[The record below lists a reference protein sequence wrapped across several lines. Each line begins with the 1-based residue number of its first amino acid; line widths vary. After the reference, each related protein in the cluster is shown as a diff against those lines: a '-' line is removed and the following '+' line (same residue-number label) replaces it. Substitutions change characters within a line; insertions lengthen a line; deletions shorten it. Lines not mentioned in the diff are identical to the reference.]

1 MSTRAKVR
9 ETARAQATRS
19 GRVPQSAIDAELK
32 AFDDKDLRLRSV
44 APNVRQREAKRR
56 LTDIEV
62 AAGQPGTNLCR
73 FTGMASSEKQRG
85 KRPYFYKEK
94 TVGRAGVDLCK
105 KAVEDAWNDPAFLAE
120 QRRVCGDDK
129 EYVFP
134 YKRKSGTVKG
144 HCRNLHAP
152 HPRARKA
159 KPDPRLK
166 QLEKLIAKRD
176 KTNDMALN
184 AKLSAEIRALRAE
197 IREPIQSEPDDI
209 SAYDF
214 TSVRPTPTPPTDDPP
229 PVSDT
234 VDDAEAPATVPPP
247 DDTDDPFVN
256 PFTGVPGT
264 GFDGTAT
271 PAPKPAFNQRIYA
284 YIDSLPRGEKRKAT
298 DTLRQYV
305 YGPGNM
311 QPDDALQ
318 RYKERR
324 VRDAQ
329 APVGSTDFDDLAASD
344 SDAEESDD
352 DILGAGATTSK
363 PALPEALSRTDS
375 DRELASLQD
384 EHRMASLAANHGLK
398 NTLMIRKAIRDYP
411 GATDPLFTGALGEFR
426 QRTDRELAYDRNM
439 GATGLS
445 VREGTPAWAVYKDID
460 QRYRDAHR
468 NRVASLDADIDSVNA
483 ERAQMRDDAR
493 VNMGLRVAGLSGFGA
508 DSRDDL
514 DYDQVLAGAGLTV
527 Y

>member
-1 MSTRAKVR
+1 
-9 ETARAQATRS
+9 
-19 GRVPQSAIDAELK
+19 
-32 AFDDKDLRLRSV
+32 
-44 APNVRQREAKRR
+44 
-56 LTDIEV
+56 
-62 AAGQPGTNLCR
+62 
-73 FTGMASSEKQRG
+73 
-85 KRPYFYKEK
+85 
-94 TVGRAGVDLCK
+94 
-105 KAVEDAWNDPAFLAE
+105 
-120 QRRVCGDDK
+120 
-129 EYVFP
+129 
-134 YKRKSGTVKG
+134 
-144 HCRNLHAP
+144 
-152 HPRARKA
+152 
-159 KPDPRLK
+159 
-166 QLEKLIAKRD
+166 
-176 KTNDMALN
+176 
-184 AKLSAEIRALRAE
+184 
-197 IREPIQSEPDDI
+197 
-209 SAYDF
+209 
-214 TSVRPTPTPPTDDPP
+214 
-229 PVSDT
+229 
-234 VDDAEAPATVPPP
+234 
-247 DDTDDPFVN
+247 
-256 PFTGVPGT
+256 
-264 GFDGTAT
+264 
-271 PAPKPAFNQRIYA
+271 
-284 YIDSLPRGEKRKAT
+284 
-298 DTLRQYV
+298 
-305 YGPGNM
+305 M

>member
-1 MSTRAKVR
+1 M
-9 ETARAQATRS
+9 
-19 GRVPQSAIDAELK
+19 PQSAIDAELK
-32 AFDDKDLRLRSV
+32 AFSDKDLRLRSV

-56 LTDIEV
+56 LTDIEI

-73 FTGMASSEKQRG
+73 FTGVASSEKQRG

-94 TVGRAGVDLCK
+94 TVGRAGVDLCR

-197 IREPIQSEPDDI
+197 LREPIQSEPDDI
-209 SAYDF
+209 SAFDF

-229 PVSDT
+229 PVPGT

-247 DDTDDPFVN
+247 DDIDDPFVS

-264 GFDGTAT
+264 GFDGTAA

-284 YIDSLPRGEKRKAT
+284 YIESLPRGEQKKAT
-298 DTLRQYV
+298 NALRQYV

-311 QPDDALQ
+311 QPDEALQ

-352 DILGAGATTSK
+352 DSGLNGGAHDVERQRVADQRAALGRVRRVITRFDDENYSWLDPDLSGPPDSTLNQIYDDQWGLLRNAEQALAGARAEHADRGGEN
-363 PALPEALSRTDS
+363 ALDGSQLSR
-375 DRELASLQD
+375 
-384 EHRMASLAANHGLK
+384 
-398 NTLMIRKAIRDYP
+398 I
-411 GATDPLFTGALGEFR
+411 
-426 QRTDRELAYDRNM
+426 
-439 GATGLS
+439 
-445 VREGTPAWAVYKDID
+445 
-460 QRYRDAHR
+460 
-468 NRVASLDADIDSVNA
+468 
-483 ERAQMRDDAR
+483 
-493 VNMGLRVAGLSGFGA
+493 
-508 DSRDDL
+508 
-514 DYDQVLAGAGLTV
+514 LAGAGLTV